1 MGILKGEFKILM
13 KRLFLAA
20 IAVLV
25 IFPTTP
31 SLAIN
36 KKTELQ
42 LMKRAC
48 RMQREDYTDQEIINE
63 ISYLVRINS
72 PQRERVP
79 PPVGIPDN
87 FINELVRNTNKLID
101 DAEKSISTSEAIKL
115 INKAFS
121 KECKF

>member
-1 MGILKGEFKILM
+1 MGILKGEFEILM

-20 IAVLV
+20 IAVFV
-25 IFPTTP
+25 IAPTSP

-72 PQRERVP
+72 PPMERVP
-79 PPVGIPDN
+79 PPLDRSDD
-87 FINELVRNTNKLID
+87 FINGLVRNTNKLID
-101 DAEKSISTSEAIKL
+101 DAEKSSSTRKAIEL

-121 KECKF
+121 MKCKF